1 MRKVTRTECP
11 KSLQDNAATW
21 TKELLDEISK
31 QNNNYAKVDKTF
43 INRYNKSDV
52 KEALSKMYTNHC
64 CYCESLLGIQTYG
77 RIEHLKPKSNKNFY
91 HLTFD
96 WNNLHWCCEVC
107 NTSYKKTNWNYK
119 KPILDPSKD
128 EISDYLRLN
137 LTTGEYIAINNNPR
151 AETTKLHTGLNREQ
165 LVKARQKLILDIVK
179 RYKSYEDSSKAEE
192 FLKDIISL
200 KEDFDY
206 PSLKDTVVAYLH
218 TYRSRRK

>member
-31 QNNNYAKVDKTF
+31 QEN
-43 INRYNKSDV
+43 
-52 KEALSKMYTNHC
+52 
-64 CYCESLLGIQTYG
+64 
-77 RIEHLKPKSNKNFY
+77 
-91 HLTFD
+91 
-96 WNNLHWCCEVC
+96 
-107 NTSYKKTNWNYK
+107 
-119 KPILDPSKD
+119 PILDPSKD
-128 EISDYLRLN
+128 EISDYLELN

-192 FLKDIISL
+192 FLKDIIIL
-200 KEDFDY
+200 KEDYNF
-206 PSLKDTVVAYLH
+206 PSLKDAVVDYIL
-218 TYRSRRK
+218 TYNNRRK

>member
-31 QNNNYAKVDKTF
+31 Q
-43 INRYNKSDV
+43 
-52 KEALSKMYTNHC
+52 
-64 CYCESLLGIQTYG
+64 
-77 RIEHLKPKSNKNFY
+77 
-91 HLTFD
+91 
-96 WNNLHWCCEVC
+96 
-107 NTSYKKTNWNYK
+107 
-119 KPILDPSKD
+119 
-128 EISDYLRLN
+128 
-137 LTTGEYIAINNNPR
+137 NNPR